1 MNCGLLLGNTFFKAK
16 MEFAQRVAP
25 IQTSLPTQYFLKSMD
40 FWTKISAP
48 ACGMNL
54 RFSVNAFARLFEFFK
69 LRPKKNSVKLILCL
83 LIPLY
88 CNIAFN

>member
-48 ACGMNL
+48 ARGKTEI
-54 RFSVNAFARLFEFFK
+54 SVNAFARLLEFF
-69 LRPKKNSVKLILCL
+69 N
-83 LIPLY
+83 
-88 CNIAFN
+88 